1 MKIKWIAIL
10 SIIGLIAGS
19 AYYWNY
25 KTLRNVGVIARPTAE
40 ISTEP
45 QNASTENPPTSSPET
60 QSTPAVPQGWI
71 NILLLGSDKSED
83 EVSRTDSIML
93 VSANVDTHQVSV
105 ISVPRDTRVNLPG
118 VGLTKIN
125 HANALGEAK
134 GGAHEGT
141 LQSASA
147 VSNLLGLDIN
157 FYVKINLEGFRKV
170 VDSVGGIDINLPN
183 AVNDEKAKIHLPAGD
198 NHLSGDEAY
207 RLSRARYGL
216 PNGDFDRQQGHFY
229 MLSALADK
237 MLTLSNIS
245 KLPEE
250 LTIIQQELVD
260 TNLTTSE
267 MLYMGLAFKGLK
279 KDTIEYFQLP
289 GRAITAHD
297 PLVGANLY
305 YYEPD
310 MAGIRKVVQEALK

>member
-1 MKIKWIAIL
+1 MKIKWIAIV
-10 SIIGLIAGS
+10 SIIGLIVGA

-25 KTLRNVGVIARPTAE
+25 QTLHHVAVIAQPTVGM
-40 ISTEP
+40 SKEP
-45 QNASTENPPTSSPET
+45 QTDRNENLPTSSASST
-60 QSTPAVPQGWI
+60 TPATSQGWI
-71 NILLLGSDKSED
+71 NILLLGADKSAD
-83 EVSRTDSIML
+83 EISRADSIML
-93 VSANVDTHQVSV
+93 VSANVDTRQVSV
-105 ISVPRDTRVNLPG
+105 ISIPRDTRVNLPG

-141 LQSASA
+141 LQSAAA
-147 VSNLLGLDIN
+147 VSNLLGLNIN

-183 AVNDEKAKIHLPAGD
+183 PVNDEMWKVHLPAGD

-207 RLSRARYGL
+207 RLSRARFGL
-216 PNGDFDRQQGHFY
+216 PNGDFDRQKDHFY

-245 KLPEE
+245 KLPQE

-267 MLYMGLAFKGLK
+267 LLYVGFAFKGLK
-279 KDTIEYFQLP
+279 KETIEYYQLP
-289 GRAITAHD
+289 GHGITAQD

-310 MAGIRKVVQEALK
+310 MGGVRKVVQEALKL